1 MLRNS
6 RHPAYLN
13 NDIGETLGPRAGC
26 EGAGVRAGLFVS
38 LCQSV
43 CLVGCGKLRDQ
54 IDVYS
59 GVGHSGCQ
67 GR

>member
-13 NDIGETLGPRAGC
+13 NDIGETLGPSPRAGC

-38 LCQSV
+38 LCRLSV
-43 CLVGCGKLRDQ
+43 WL
-54 IDVYS
+54 
-59 GVGHSGCQ
+59 GVDS
-67 GR
+67 